1 MESHAIAKFI
11 NYRTASVERARRLSS
26 YIKQLTR
33 TEPEYVLSQY
43 ISKANSEHSLR
54 IVEGRWHPMG
64 DRSFK
69 QGVLSFGATC
79 EELQPTKAL
88 GITKEILEY
97 FADFPWLAAIHTNK
111 PEHIHTHFLLSTTN
125 VRTGRK
131 YSQSPQE
138 LRQFRE
144 HYNEVASKN
153 SLPLLKEK
161 GEWGKSSSCGFAPE
175 AGKYAVAMEGGDE
188 VEEVVS
194 WACSPP
200 PAMPVSAVA
209 FAPLESNPLEIFG
222 ERFRNDFASYF
233 SLGYMNWKG

>member
-1 MESHAIAKFI
+1 MDNCPIIKFV
-11 NYRTASVERARRLSS
+11 NYRVASVERAKRLSL
-26 YIKQLTR
+26 YLKQLTR
-33 TEPEYVLSQY
+33 TEPDYILSRY
-43 ISKANSEHSLR
+43 ISKTNSAHSLR
-54 IVEGRWHPMG
+54 VIEDRWHPLG

-69 QGVLSFGATC
+69 QGILSFGATC
-79 EELQPTKAL
+79 EELRPTKAL
-88 GITKEILEY
+88 GVTQEILEY
-97 FADFPWLAAIHTNK
+97 FVDFPWLAAIHTNK
-111 PEHIHTHFLLSTTN
+111 PEHIHAHFLLGMTN

-138 LRQFRE
+138 LRRFRE
-144 HYNEVASKN
+144 HYNVVAGKN
-153 SLPLLKEK
+153 SLPLLKDK
-161 GEWGKSSSCGFAPE
+161 GELGRSLSCDISPKASKCAAAE
-175 AGKYAVAMEGGDE
+175 EGGDE
-188 VEEVVS
+188 IEEMVP